1 MKNVT
6 LALSLVLAGCGEQ
19 RPPAPTA
26 EQNDQLNEAEDMLD
40 EEAAKEKGPT
50 AEAADPQSD

>member
-1 MKNVT
+1 MKNVILT
-6 LALSLVLAGCGEQ
+6 ISLILAGCGEQ

-26 EQNDQLNEAEDMLD
+26 EQNAQLNEAEAMLD
-40 EEAAKEKGPT
+40 EEAAKEKGPA